1 MNFFEDVRVQ
11 IGGRC
16 IVKSEKGRIFVRAK
30 RTVMLNT
37 DKKLKL
43 YYSISEVAQMLG
55 VSETLLRF
63 WEKKFPQLN
72 PKRAGRD
79 IRQYRREDVEM
90 AKMIYH
96 LVKERGMTLDGAQR
110 RLRDNGDAARRNYE
124 LVDRLKAIRE
134 ELVSMR
140 DALDA
145 FTYNDV
151 EALKENIDSLKEE
164 GSAFTPP
171 IGN

>member
-1 MNFFEDVRVQ
+1 
-11 IGGRC
+11 
-16 IVKSEKGRIFVRAK
+16 
-30 RTVMLNT
+30 MLNT

-43 YYSISEVAQMLG
+43 YYSIGEVAQMLG

-79 IRQYRREDVEM
+79 IRQYRQEDVET

-110 RLRDNGDAARRNYE
+110 RLRNNGESAQRNYE
-124 LVDRLKAIRE
+124 VVDRLKTIRE

-140 DALDA
+140 NALDA
-145 FTYNDV
+145 FTYNEV
-151 EALKENIDSLKEE
+151 EALKENIEKLKEKT
-164 GSAFTPP
+164 TPTSP
-171 IGN
+171 IGS

>member
-1 MNFFEDVRVQ
+1 
-11 IGGRC
+11 
-16 IVKSEKGRIFVRAK
+16 
-30 RTVMLNT
+30 MLNN

-43 YYSISEVAQMLG
+43 FYSISEVAQMLG

-79 IRQYRREDVEM
+79 IRQYRREDVET

-124 LVDRLKAIRE
+124 LVNRLKAIRE

-140 DALDA
+140 DALNA

-151 EALKENIDSLKEE
+151 ETLKENIDSLKKE
-164 GSAFTPP
+164 SLTPIP
-171 IGN
+171 PTGN

>member
-1 MNFFEDVRVQ
+1 
-11 IGGRC
+11 
-16 IVKSEKGRIFVRAK
+16 
-30 RTVMLNT
+30 MLNT

-43 YYSISEVAQMLG
+43 YYSIGEVAQMLG

-79 IRQYRREDVEM
+79 IRQYRQEDVET

-124 LVDRLKAIRE
+124 LVNRLKAIRE

-140 DALDA
+140 DALNA

-151 EALKENIDSLKEE
+151 ETLKENIDSLKKE
-164 GSAFTPP
+164 SLTPIP
-171 IGN
+171 PSGN

>member
-1 MNFFEDVRVQ
+1 
-11 IGGRC
+11 
-16 IVKSEKGRIFVRAK
+16 
-30 RTVMLNT
+30 MLNT

>member
-1 MNFFEDVRVQ
+1 
-11 IGGRC
+11 
-16 IVKSEKGRIFVRAK
+16 
-30 RTVMLNT
+30 MLNT

-110 RLRDNGDAARRNYE
+110 RLRDNGDAAKRNYE

>member
-1 MNFFEDVRVQ
+1 
-11 IGGRC
+11 
-16 IVKSEKGRIFVRAK
+16 
-30 RTVMLNT
+30 MLNT

-79 IRQYRREDVEM
+79 IRQYRREEVEM

>member
-1 MNFFEDVRVQ
+1 
-11 IGGRC
+11 
-16 IVKSEKGRIFVRAK
+16 
-30 RTVMLNT
+30 MLNT

-43 YYSISEVAQMLG
+43 YYSIGEVAQMLG

-79 IRQYRREDVEM
+79 IRQYRQEDVET

-110 RLRDNGDAARRNYE
+110 RLRNNGESAKRNYE
-124 LVDRLKAIRE
+124 VVDRLKTIRE

-140 DALDA
+140 NALDA
-145 FTYNDV
+145 FTYNEV
-151 EALKENIDSLKEE
+151 EALKENIEKLKEKT
-164 GSAFTPP
+164 TPTSP
-171 IGN
+171 IGS

>member
-1 MNFFEDVRVQ
+1 
-11 IGGRC
+11 
-16 IVKSEKGRIFVRAK
+16 
-30 RTVMLNT
+30 MLNT

-43 YYSISEVAQMLG
+43 YYSIGEVAQMLG

-79 IRQYRREDVEM
+79 IRQYRQEDVET

-110 RLRDNGDAARRNYE
+110 RLRNNGESAKRNYE
-124 LVDRLKAIRE
+124 GVDRLKAIRE

-140 DALDA
+140 KELDYI
-145 FTYNDV
+145 T
-151 EALKENIDSLKEE
+151 
-164 GSAFTPP
+164 
-171 IGN
+171 

>member
-1 MNFFEDVRVQ
+1 
-11 IGGRC
+11 
-16 IVKSEKGRIFVRAK
+16 
-30 RTVMLNT
+30 MLNN

-43 YYSISEVAQMLG
+43 FYSISEVAQMLG

-79 IRQYRREDVEM
+79 IRQYRREDVET

-124 LVDRLKAIRE
+124 LVNRLKAIRE

-140 DALDA
+140 DALNA

-151 EALKENIDSLKEE
+151 ETLKENIDSLKKE
-164 GSAFTPP
+164 SFTPTPP

>member
-1 MNFFEDVRVQ
+1 MSAQ
-11 IGGRC
+11 TKKTG
-16 IVKSEKGRIFVRAK
+16 
-30 RTVMLNT
+30 MLNT

-43 YYSISEVAQMLG
+43 YYSIGEVAQMLG

-79 IRQYRREDVEM
+79 IRQYRQEDVET

-110 RLRDNGDAARRNYE
+110 RLRDNGEAARRNYE
-124 LVDRLKAIRE
+124 VVDRLKAIRE

-151 EALKENIDSLKEE
+151 EALRENIESLKEE
-164 GSAFTPP
+164 V
-171 IGN
+171 

>member
-1 MNFFEDVRVQ
+1 
-11 IGGRC
+11 
-16 IVKSEKGRIFVRAK
+16 
-30 RTVMLNT
+30 MLNT

-43 YYSISEVAQMLG
+43 YYSIGEVAQMLG

-79 IRQYRREDVEM
+79 IRQYRQEDVET

-110 RLRDNGDAARRNYE
+110 RLRNNGESAQRNYE
-124 LVDRLKAIRE
+124 VVDRLKAIRE

-140 DALDA
+140 NALDA
-145 FTYNDV
+145 FTYNEV
-151 EALKENIDSLKEE
+151 EALKENIEKLKEKT
-164 GSAFTPP
+164 TPTSP
-171 IGN
+171 IGS

>member
-1 MNFFEDVRVQ
+1 
-11 IGGRC
+11 
-16 IVKSEKGRIFVRAK
+16 
-30 RTVMLNT
+30 MLNN

-43 YYSISEVAQMLG
+43 FYSISEVAQMLG

-79 IRQYRREDVEM
+79 IRQYRREDVET

-124 LVDRLKAIRE
+124 LVNRLKAIRE

-140 DALDA
+140 DALNA

-151 EALKENIDSLKEE
+151 ETLKENIDSLKKE
-164 GSAFTPP
+164 SLTPIP
-171 IGN
+171 PSGN

>member
-1 MNFFEDVRVQ
+1 
-11 IGGRC
+11 
-16 IVKSEKGRIFVRAK
+16 
-30 RTVMLNT
+30 MLNT

-164 GSAFTPP
+164 GSVFTPP

>member
-1 MNFFEDVRVQ
+1 
-11 IGGRC
+11 
-16 IVKSEKGRIFVRAK
+16 
-30 RTVMLNT
+30 MLNT

-43 YYSISEVAQMLG
+43 YYSIGEVAQMLG

-79 IRQYRREDVEM
+79 IRQYRQEDVET

-110 RLRDNGDAARRNYE
+110 RLRNNGESAKRNYE
-124 LVDRLKAIRE
+124 VVDRLKNIRE

-140 DALDA
+140 NALDA
-145 FTYNDV
+145 FTYNEV
-151 EALKENIDSLKEE
+151 EALKENIEKLKEKT
-164 GSAFTPP
+164 TPTSP
-171 IGN
+171 IGS

>member
-1 MNFFEDVRVQ
+1 
-11 IGGRC
+11 
-16 IVKSEKGRIFVRAK
+16 
-30 RTVMLNT
+30 MLNT

-43 YYSISEVAQMLG
+43 YYSIGEVAQMLG

-79 IRQYRREDVEM
+79 IRQYRREDVET

-110 RLRDNGDAARRNYE
+110 RLRDNGDAVRCNYE
-124 LVDRLKAIRE
+124 VVDRLKAIRE
-134 ELVSMR
+134 ELMNMR

-151 EALKENIDSLKEE
+151 EALRENLESLKEE
-164 GSAFTPP
+164 SVSTSP
-171 IGN
+171 IEN

>member
-1 MNFFEDVRVQ
+1 
-11 IGGRC
+11 
-16 IVKSEKGRIFVRAK
+16 
-30 RTVMLNT
+30 MLNN

-43 YYSISEVAQMLG
+43 FYSISEVAQMLG

-79 IRQYRREDVEM
+79 IRQYRREDVET

-110 RLRDNGDAARRNYE
+110 RLRDNGDAARHNYE
-124 LVDRLKAIRE
+124 LVNRLKAIRE

-140 DALDA
+140 DALNA

-151 EALKENIDSLKEE
+151 ETLKENIDSLKKE
-164 GSAFTPP
+164 SFTPTPP

>member
-1 MNFFEDVRVQ
+1 
-11 IGGRC
+11 
-16 IVKSEKGRIFVRAK
+16 
-30 RTVMLNT
+30 MLNN

-43 YYSISEVAQMLG
+43 FYSISEVAQMLG

-79 IRQYRREDVEM
+79 IRQYRREDVET

-124 LVDRLKAIRE
+124 LVNRLKAIRE

-140 DALDA
+140 DALNA
-145 FTYNDV
+145 FTYDDV
-151 EALKENIDSLKEE
+151 ETLRQNIATAREEE
-164 GSAFTPP
+164 GDTDR
-171 IGN
+171 

>member
-1 MNFFEDVRVQ
+1 
-11 IGGRC
+11 
-16 IVKSEKGRIFVRAK
+16 
-30 RTVMLNT
+30 MLNT

-145 FTYNDV
+145 FTYDDV

>member
-1 MNFFEDVRVQ
+1 
-11 IGGRC
+11 
-16 IVKSEKGRIFVRAK
+16 
-30 RTVMLNT
+30 MLNT

-43 YYSISEVAQMLG
+43 YYSIGEVAQMLG

-79 IRQYRREDVEM
+79 IRQYRQEDVET

-110 RLRDNGDAARRNYE
+110 RLRNNGESAKRNYE
-124 LVDRLKAIRE
+124 VVDRLKAIRE

-140 DALDA
+140 NALDA
-145 FTYNDV
+145 FTYNEV
-151 EALKENIDSLKEE
+151 EALKENIEKLKEKT
-164 GSAFTPP
+164 TPTSP
-171 IGN
+171 IRS